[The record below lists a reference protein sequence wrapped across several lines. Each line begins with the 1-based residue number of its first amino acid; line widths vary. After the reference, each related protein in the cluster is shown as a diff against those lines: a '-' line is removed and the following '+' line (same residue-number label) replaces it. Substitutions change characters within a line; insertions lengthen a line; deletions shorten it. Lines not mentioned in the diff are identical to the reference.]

1 MKANFQSIHLQHLPD
16 MYKTFFRIFFFEK
29 STLLFIISFRKFNL
43 FFYINKKCPVSNF
56 IKHINKNLD
65 TGIYIKNKYFKLT
78 SDRNDEHLLT

>member
-1 MKANFQSIHLQHLPD
+1 
-16 MYKTFFRIFFFEK
+16 MYKTFFRIFFLKNQPYCSSFHSENLIYF
-29 STLLFIISFRKFNL
+29 STVTNT
-43 FFYINKKCPVSNF
+43 NKKCPVSNF